1 MLFSGGLLDLGLR
14 IAMDVILIASMVAL
28 VIGYYTKSEKKHIFR
43 MAGLSLFGIFWLLS
57 APRFFQI
64 GDLFNGIVVVL
75 AMPFYVFLGYNEY
88 LSFKWGEEIP
98 ALKWI
103 VGASFVGAGIYF
115 FVDKIPIL
123 SGVVIYAVA
132 QQTSWILNSLGFD
145 YGVGTIAYG
154 GNPLWYRTNYYEIS
168 VPITNSSVAIIQA
181 CTALQSMLIFV
192 GGIFSVE
199 APAKRKW
206 QAFFATVPVIYVL
219 NLVRNVSVIYM
230 IDELSW
236 DYNLAHNV
244 VGKGGSFV
252 ALLVLAFVTFKLLPE
267 LLDNIWA
274 LVDLTEREKK
284 KEGGGQG
291 DGEGE
296 EQNEGEEHDGH
307 ENQSKESEEHV
318 NGEEAGNKAEHNLDE
333 EI

>member
-1 MLFSGGLLDLGLR
+1 MLDLGLR
-14 IAMDVILIASMVAL
+14 IAMDVILIASMLAMVL
-28 VIGYYTKSEKKHIFR
+28 GYYIKDKRKHTFR
-43 MAGLSLFGIFWLLS
+43 MGGLLLFGIFWLLS
-57 APRFFQI
+57 APRFFEV
-64 GDLFNGIVVVL
+64 GDLFNGIVVIL

-88 LSFKWGEEIP
+88 LSLKWGEEIP
-98 ALKWI
+98 ALKLI

-115 FVDKIPIL
+115 LVDKVPLL
-123 SGVVIYAVA
+123 SGAVIYAVA
-132 QQTSWILNSLGFD
+132 QQTVWILNSFG
-145 YGVGTIAYG
+145 YEAGVGEIAYG
-154 GNPLWYRTNYYEIS
+154 GNPLWYRTNYNEIS

-192 GGIFSVE
+192 GGIYSVE

-206 QAFFATVPVIYVL
+206 QAFFAIVPVIYVL
-219 NLVRNVSVIYM
+219 NLIRNVSVIYM

-274 LVDLTEREKK
+274 LVDLSERER
-284 KEGGGQG
+284 KE
-291 DGEGE
+291 EGE
-296 EQNEGEEHDGH
+296 EPEKGEEGDGVNHGSDEYQNE
-307 ENQSKESEEHV
+307 ESEEQV
-318 NGEEAGNKAEHNLDE
+318 YGEEAVNSEDRDLAQEP
-333 EI
+333 

>member
-1 MLFSGGLLDLGLR
+1 LLELDLAMR
-14 IAMDVILIASMVAL
+14 VAMDAILIISMVKLAL
-28 VIGYYTKSEKKHIFR
+28 GYYSKSKNKHIYR
-43 MAGLSLFGIFWLLS
+43 MVGLVLFGIFWLLS

-64 GDLFNGIVVVL
+64 GDLFNGIVVIL

-88 LSFKWGEEIP
+88 LSYKWGEEIP

-115 FVDKIPIL
+115 LVDKVPIL
-123 SGVVIYAVA
+123 SGAMIYVVA
-132 QQTSWILNSLGFD
+132 QQTVWILNSLGFD

-168 VPITNSSVAIIQA
+168 VPITYSSVAIIQA

-192 GGIFSVE
+192 GAIFSVK
-199 APAKRKW
+199 APTKRKW

-219 NLVRNVSVIYM
+219 NLIRNVSVIYM
-230 IDELSW
+230 LDELSW
-236 DYNLAHNV
+236 DYNMAHNV

-274 LVDLTEREKK
+274 LVDLSERKK
-284 KEGGGQG
+284 KEGEGQG
-291 DGEGE
+291 DEEEPEGEGE
-296 EQNEGEEHDGH
+296 DVEGKNQNEEM
-307 ENQSKESEEHV
+307 ENQDDIKEDETKEKES
-318 NGEEAGNKAEHNLDE
+318 
-333 EI
+333 

>member
-1 MLFSGGLLDLGLR
+1 
-14 IAMDVILIASMVAL
+14 MDVILIASMVAL
-28 VIGYYTKSEKKHIFR
+28 ILGYYIKDKRKHKFR
-43 MAGLSLFGIFWLLS
+43 MAGLVLFGIFWLLS
-57 APRFFQI
+57 APRFFQF

-88 LSFKWGEEIP
+88 LSYKWGEEIP

-123 SGVVIYAVA
+123 SGAVIYAVA
-132 QQTSWILNSLGFD
+132 QQTAWVLNSFG
-145 YGVGTIAYG
+145 YEAGVGEIAYG

-219 NLVRNVSVIYM
+219 NLVRNAGVIYM
-230 IDELSW
+230 LDELSW

-284 KEGGGQG
+284 GEG
-291 DGEGE
+291 GEGE
-296 EQNEGEEHDGH
+296 EPEDEGDEGSDDVEP
-307 ENQSKESEEHV
+307 SEEEIEQ
-318 NGEEAGNKAEHNLDE
+318 EEKLPEDE
-333 EI
+333 EPGGNEQ